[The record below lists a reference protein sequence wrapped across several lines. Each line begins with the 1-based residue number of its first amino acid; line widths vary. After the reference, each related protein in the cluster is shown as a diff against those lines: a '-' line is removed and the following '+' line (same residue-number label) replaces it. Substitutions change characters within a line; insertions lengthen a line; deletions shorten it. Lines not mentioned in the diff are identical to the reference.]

1 MLRQYLSREKRGV
14 CSDDRKRIMA
24 RRKLIF
30 IGGGSFLKEL
40 LWTAMSIPD
49 ERRDWQVFG
58 VIDEDPDCA
67 RRFLPEEGCTLPVLS
82 SVEDYSPHPDEV
94 FVPALGDPH
103 RKLVT
108 AELIES
114 RGGCFINLF
123 HPTALIAPQAK
134 LNNGIFCF
142 ANAVIS
148 VGAQVDDFVTLNVGA
163 VVGHDAVIG
172 RGCTLSP
179 YSVVNGK
186 ARLERGVFIG
196 THGSIIPK
204 QVAHE
209 GSCIGAGS
217 VAVGAVSAGITVMGV
232 PARPVAKRM

>member
-1 MLRQYLSREKRGV
+1 
-14 CSDDRKRIMA
+14 MA

-30 IGGGSFLKEL
+30 IGGGSFVKEL
-40 LWTAMSIPD
+40 LWTVMSISD
-49 ERRDWQVFG
+49 EQRDWEISG
-58 VIDEDPDCA
+58 VIDEDPDTA
-67 RRFLPEEGCTLPVLS
+67 RRFLPEEGCDLPVLS
-82 SVEDYSPHPDEV
+82 SIADYNPHSDDV
-94 FVPALGDPH
+94 FIPALGDPY

-114 RGGCFINLF
+114 RGGSFINLL
-123 HPTALIAPQAK
+123 HPTALIAPRSK

-148 VGAQVDDFVTLNVGA
+148 AGAQVENFVSLNVGA

-179 YSVVNGK
+179 YSVVAGK
-186 ARLERGVFIG
+186 AHLERGVFMG
-196 THGSIIPK
+196 THSSIVPR

-209 GSCIGAGS
+209 GSSIGAGS
-217 VAVGAVSAGITVMGV
+217 VAIGAVPSGITVMGV
-232 PARPVAKRM
+232 AARPVPKRT

>member
-1 MLRQYLSREKRGV
+1 
-14 CSDDRKRIMA
+14 
-24 RRKLIF
+24 
-30 IGGGSFLKEL
+30 
-40 LWTAMSIPD
+40 MSIPD

>member
-1 MLRQYLSREKRGV
+1 
-14 CSDDRKRIMA
+14 MA

-40 LWTAMSIPD
+40 LWTVMLIPD

-58 VIDEDPDCA
+58 VIDEDPDSA
-67 RRFLPEEGCTLPVLS
+67 RRHLPVEGCTLPVLS
-82 SVEDYSPHPDEV
+82 SVEDHGPHPDEV
-94 FVPALGDPH
+94 FIPALGDPH

-114 RGGCFINLF
+114 RGGCFTNLL
-123 HPTALIAPQAK
+123 HPTASISPQAK

-142 ANAVIS
+142 ANAVVS
-148 VGAQVDDFVTLNVGA
+148 VGAQVGDFVSLNVGA
-163 VVGHDAVIG
+163 LVGHDAVIG

-179 YSVVNGK
+179 YSVVAGK
-186 ARLERGVFIG
+186 ARLERGVFMG
-196 THGSIIPK
+196 THGSIVPK

-209 GSCIGAGS
+209 GSSIGAGS
-217 VAVGAVSAGITVMGV
+217 VAIGDVPAGITVMGV
-232 PARPVAKRM
+232 PARPVPKRQ